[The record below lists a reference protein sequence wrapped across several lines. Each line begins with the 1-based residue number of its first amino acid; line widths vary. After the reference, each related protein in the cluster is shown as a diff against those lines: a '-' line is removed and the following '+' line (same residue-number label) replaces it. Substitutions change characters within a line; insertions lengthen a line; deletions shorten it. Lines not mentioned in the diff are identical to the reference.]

1 MGSGASD
8 AIITIGAPKVKSIFV
23 FDPMEDAV
31 IRWIREHGAEWVV
44 EISGETRKAI
54 SSLIEKAVLEGWS
67 PDELG
72 RAIRPLIGLTERQA
86 QANLRYYQ
94 NMKESLL
101 KNNPGMREATAA
113 KRAREAAERYAKRQ
127 LRQRAH
133 TIATTELAYAYNRG
147 AYEGIKQAQAQ
158 GLIGKVVKVWSTAAD
173 EQICEICGG
182 LNGSEVGLDDDF
194 EFSGKVLFAGQNM
207 LPPAHPRCRCAV
219 EYKEVDT

>member
-1 MGSGASD
+1 
-8 AIITIGAPKVKSIFV
+8 
-23 FDPMEDAV
+23 MEDAV

-133 TIATTELAYAYNRG
+133 TIATTVLAYAYNRG